1 MWLKYGVD
9 TDENVLVSIEDVSSG
24 KTDLICLYCG
34 SRLTAKKGKVKQH
47 HFSHT
52 EETCRPV
59 ATKQVP
65 SLPLYDAFN
74 IQLSGKELEELKV
87 LWREYG
93 RHGYSIPTVPFKFVL
108 SKLLRWNNDY
118 QSQGHEFTNLGK
130 IPVCALPLELFNQ
143 VQEPLILEKLDLLE
157 QAATRAKLTNS
168 SSIPERLADLRIYRA
183 QIQRILQFSLYF
195 LEIKADGKLLHKIG
209 VTRRSIKERVIE
221 VQRDLK
227 FHYKDVLVNVL
238 GTWLHRGNVE
248 RYFKYK
254 YQELNYPISTLT
266 EYFKF
271 TDVEPV
277 LEDLNQMAPKILSEI
292 ELDILQDELPK
303 MKQIQ

>member
-9 TDENVLVSIEDVSSG
+9 TKNSVLVSIEDATSG

-34 SRLTAKKGKVKQH
+34 SKLTAKKGKIKQH
-47 HFSHT
+47 HFAHT

-59 ATKQVP
+59 AAKTVP
-65 SLPLYDAFN
+65 DLPLYDAFN

-87 LWREYG
+87 FWKEYG
-93 RHGYSIPTVPFKFVL
+93 RHSYSIPTVPFKFVL
-108 SKLLRWNNDY
+108 SKLLVWNNDY
-118 QSQGHEFTNLGK
+118 QSQGHEFTDLGK

-143 VQEPLILEKLDLLE
+143 VQEPLILDKLDSLE

-168 SSIPERLADLRIYRA
+168 SSLPERLADLKMYRA
-183 QIQRILQFSLYF
+183 QVQRILQFSLYF

-209 VTRRSIKERVIE
+209 VTRRSINERVLE

-227 FHYKDVLVNVL
+227 SHYKDVFINVL

-248 RYFKYK
+248 RYFKYR
-254 YQELNYPISTLT
+254 YQELNYPIGTLT

-271 TDVEPV
+271 TNVDPV
-277 LEDLNQMAPKILSEI
+277 LEDLNQMAPKILTQAEI
-292 ELDILQDELPK
+292 DILQDKLPK